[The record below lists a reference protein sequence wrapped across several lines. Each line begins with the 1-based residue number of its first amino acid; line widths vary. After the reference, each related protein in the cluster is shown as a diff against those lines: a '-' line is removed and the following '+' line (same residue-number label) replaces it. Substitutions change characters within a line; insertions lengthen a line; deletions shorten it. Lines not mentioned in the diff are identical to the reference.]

1 MKKDYQDWMDEL
13 DREFRSLIDYEL
25 NGMDMGMLNLDLNWE
40 EYGLPKAKESKE
52 YNLPRYIKGSGRK
65 PSTRAKRIKQTKNY
79 KKKNKKL
86 LEREAREW
94 ADYKGI
100 PFEEVL
106 NSYSRRMISGSVHPY
121 SDAKGRLKWYKKSL
135 QTENERKFAK
145 REIKNYHNDIIN
157 YHDDIINWDDYLET
171 KLEAKWDTPKG
182 DYICTSDK
190 GKGYLG
196 KRQTLH
202 ASTPVKEVLFNCL
215 LNS

>member
-1 MKKDYQDWMDEL
+1 MTME
-13 DREFRSLIDYEL
+13 
-25 NGMDMGMLNLDLNWE
+25 MLNLDLNWE
-40 EYGLPKAKESKE
+40 EYGLPKAKESKD

-65 PSTRAKRIKQTKNY
+65 PSSRAKRIKQRENR

-86 LEREAREW
+86 LEKEAREW

-106 NSYSRRMISGSVHPY
+106 NSYSRRIISGSVHPY

-145 REIKNYHNDIIN
+145 REIKNYPNDILTFEDKYLYPLKRN
-157 YHDDIINWDDYLET
+157 YFNPLFGEVSYCCSDT
-171 KLEAKWDTPKG
+171 KKG
-182 DYICTSDK
+182 ITDNIFC
-190 GKGYLG
+190 LPEN
-196 KRQTLH
+196 